1 MGRLPQA
8 GSGKPGFNV
17 AIITIVALHAVFFA
31 GLLLQGCGP
40 RQRETTTDLGLA
52 QPPATNT
59 APADSFAGYT
69 PPYTPPSAITTA
81 APPAY
86 TNVTAY
92 TPPDSTA
99 YTGPATPSTVPTNLW
114 DGTAMQPTNLVTT
127 PEPPA
132 LPAAMT
138 EYKIVA
144 GDTPAKIARKHG
156 ITLDQLREANPDMDD
171 RRLQIGHRLQIPA
184 PAPKEAAAL
193 TPDAATGPAAQVYVV
208 RPGDNLYKI
217 AARHGTTVKEL
228 RSFNNLKTDRI
239 VVDQKLKIPPSRPS
253 APATPNP

>member
-40 RQRETTTDLGLA
+40 RKQETTTDLGLA

-69 PPYTPPSAITTA
+69 PPYTPPSTTTTA

-86 TNVTAY
+86 TNAVAY

-99 YTGPATPSTVPTNLW
+99 YTGTSATPIVPTNLW
-114 DGTAMQPTNLVTT
+114 TGTVMQPTNIVAT

-132 LPAAMT
+132 QPPAMT
-138 EYKIVA
+138 EYKVVA

-156 ITLDQLREANPDMDD
+156 ITLDQLREANPDMED
-171 RRLQIGHRLQIPA
+171 RRLQINQKLLIPA
-184 PAPKEAAAL
+184 AAPRETAAAA
-193 TPDAATGPAAQVYVV
+193 TDAGPGPATQVYVV
-208 RPGDNLYKI
+208 KPGDNLYKI

-239 VVDQKLKIPPSRPS
+239 VVDQKLKIPPARTP
-253 APATPNP
+253 APATPSQ